1 LYNLDIDGHMMEV
14 ELQEIERLAAEVPAN
29 GLIVEVGCLYG
40 RSTYAWAKSC
50 DPSVK
55 VIVIDPFYEEGQR
68 KKFDENTAGIEN
80 IEVIDGKAPDKMIYP
95 GHMIDLIFIDATH
108 YNPNDMDIIEYFL
121 PFVKTGG
128 ILSGHDYYETFP
140 DVTTNVRILEE
151 RLNQK
156 VINPPGTSIWAFRV

>member
-1 LYNLDIDGHMMEV
+1 MYNLDIPGWMAET
-14 ELQEIERLAAEVPAN
+14 ELREIERLAAEIPAN
-29 GLIVEVGCLYG
+29 GLIVEIGCLYG

-55 VIVIDPFYEEGQR
+55 VLVIDPFYEEHQR
-68 KKFDENTAGIEN
+68 DKFDANIAGIEN

-95 GHMIDLIFIDATH
+95 GHMIDLLFIDATH

-121 PFVKTGG
+121 PFIKPGG

-140 DVTTNVRILEE
+140 DVVANVRVLEE
-151 RLNQK
+151 RLGQK
-156 VINPPGTSIWAFRV
+156 VRNPLATTIWEFRV